1 MKHGEKWI
9 EKTLRE
15 KVELKG
21 GMCIKLLPF
30 LLNGL
35 PDRLILLPGAK
46 LYFVE
51 TKTPGDKPSKIQKVI
66 HGKLNKLGFPVYII
80 DNEDKLNNFLKLIL

>member
-1 MKHGEKWI
+1 MKKGEKWI

-15 KVELKG
+15 KVELKK

-35 PDRLILLPGAK
+35 PDRLVLLPGGK
-46 LYFVE
+46 FYFVE
-51 TKTPGDKPSKIQKVI
+51 TKTPGDGPSKIQIQI
-66 HGKLNKLGFPVYII
+66 HKKLYKLGFNVYIV
-80 DNEDKLNNFLKLIL
+80 DSEEKLYNFLKQIL